1 MKRTFSSSSQVGSWG
16 ALSSSRN
23 TCSTRPERPPR
34 IPAVRPAL
42 PDGAQVPLVICIVA
56 VTHVESGNI
65 HSSRN
70 QLRQAFRS

>member
-1 MKRTFSSSSQVGSWG
+1 VQLFFARCEAAEPNLR
-16 ALSSSRN
+16 ALKVRQY
-23 TCSTRPERPPR
+23 TYRPTRSLRR
-34 IPAVRPAL
+34 L
-42 PDGAQVPLVICIVA
+42 PDGAQVLLVIGIVA